1 MTRFHRKQAPA
12 LAMVTTLLAT
22 SICCA
27 QEWTQFR
34 GPNASGI
41 SSATTIPANV
51 TEADFN
57 WKVKLPGI
65 GHSSPVIWGDR
76 IFVTAAEEETGKRH
90 FLCIN
95 ANDGKTVWTKTF
107 PFNVYRHHQF
117 NNAASTTPA
126 VDSERVYVAWPSPQ
140 SIQLYAFDHSGKEL
154 WKRDLGGLEVNHG
167 GGCSPVVVDG
177 VVVYRSESEGEGAPE
192 SFVIGLD
199 AKTGQPLWKTPRTCK
214 STSYST
220 PVVYRPKSGPAEL
233 ILNSEAHGF
242 MSLDPKTGAINW
254 ESGPLFKQRTVSS
267 PVLMGDLIFGTS
279 GNGGGARQGVAIQP
293 GSKASGTAPQ
303 VKWEVTRGVGYVP
316 TGIYYNRLLYVF
328 EDANFVAC
336 MRPDTGETIWRER
349 VGGNFFGS
357 PVCVNGKLYA
367 MNSQG
372 ELVVVEAAEQFK
384 LCCKVPLGEAS
395 HSTPAVSDGV
405 MYLRTEGH
413 LISLGGKQR

>member
-1 MTRFHRKQAPA
+1 MIRTHQHLSLTLA
-12 LAMVTTLLAT
+12 LAGSLLCPRPSA
-22 SICCA
+22 A

-41 SSATTIPANV
+41 SSATTVPANL

-57 WKVKLPGI
+57 WKVKLAGI

-76 IFVTAAEEETGKRH
+76 VFLTSAEEETGKRH
-90 FLCIN
+90 LLCISTK
-95 ANDGKTVWTKTF
+95 DGKTVWTKTF
-107 PFNVYRHHQF
+107 PFNAYTHHKF

-126 VDSERVYVAWPSPQ
+126 VDAERIYVAWPSPQ

-154 WKRDLGGLEVNHG
+154 WKQDLGGLEINHG

-177 VVVYRSESEGEGAPE
+177 VVIYRSESEGDGAPQ

-199 AKTGQPLWKTPRTCK
+199 AKTGQPRWKTPRTCK

-220 PVVYRPKSGPAEL
+220 PVLYRSKSGPAEL

-254 ESGPLFKQRTVSS
+254 ETPPLFKQRTVSS
-267 PVLMGDLIFGTS
+267 PVIMGDLIFGTS
-279 GNGGGARQGVAIQP
+279 GNGGGARQGIAIQP
-293 GSKASGTAPQ
+293 GTKSTGTAPQ
-303 VKWEVTRGVGYVP
+303 VKWEVNRGVGYVP
-316 TGIYYNRLLYVF
+316 TGIYYNKLLFIF

-336 MRPDTGETIWRER
+336 MRPETGETVWRER

-367 MNSQG
+367 MNAQG
-372 ELVVVEAAEQFK
+372 ELVVVGAAEQFK

-395 HSTPAVSDGV
+395 HSTPAVSNGV
-405 MYLRTEGH
+405 MFLRTEGH
-413 LISLGGKQR
+413 LISVGGKKP